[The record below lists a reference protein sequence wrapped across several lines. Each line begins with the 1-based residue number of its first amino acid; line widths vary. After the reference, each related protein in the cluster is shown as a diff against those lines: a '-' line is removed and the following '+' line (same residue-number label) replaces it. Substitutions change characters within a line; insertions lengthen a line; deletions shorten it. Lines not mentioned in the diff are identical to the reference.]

1 MKNVFKSFENN
12 KTTRLRS
19 CIFLR
24 SEEPFQFLFFKDRP
38 SLPTF
43 CVWGCI
49 LHMIGLYS
57 LAGRFLTKSKKF
69 SKVKLPRRG
78 NGHLYASLPNANLSD
93 SWGQNMG
100 IDRRVE
106 SKDPHPKIFLR

>member
-24 SEEPFQFLFFKDRP
+24 SEEPFQFLFLKDRP

-49 LHMIGLYS
+49 LQMIGLYS

-69 SKVKLPRRG
+69 RQMKVPRRDDW
-78 NGHLYASLPNANLSD
+78 NASLPIPNLSD
-93 SWGQNMG
+93 S
-100 IDRRVE
+100 
-106 SKDPHPKIFLR
+106 